1 RDFGPLAPDVYRC
14 PFPYLYRSGF
24 ASEAET
30 VTACLDAFR
39 GLVEEVGADR
49 LAAAILEP
57 VQGEGGFVVPP
68 AAFVQG
74 VAAYCRERGILFIA
88 DEIQTGFYR
97 TGRRPGPCTRRSPAR
112 AVPRVAGEVGA
123 DRRRARARR
132 DGRDGARH
140 RPADQGAGG
149 RGDER
154 DRRRSAPRG
163 PRARQGGRAEERRA
177 LPRF

>member
-1 RDFGPLAPDVYRC
+1 MPQVPGPRSRELTRLREQYVARGVDEQHPVFVASTQGATLVDVDGNRDFGPLAPDVYRC

-24 ASEAET
+24 ASEPET
-30 VTACLDAFR
+30 VAACLDAFR

-74 VAAYCRERGILFIA
+74 VAAYCRERGILLIA

-97 TGRRPGPCTRRSPAR
+97 TGRRFGVEHFDVTP
-112 AVPRVAGEVGA
+112 
-123 DRRRARARR
+123 DLM
-132 DGRDGARH
+132 
-140 RPADQGAGG
+140 
-149 RGDER
+149 
-154 DRRRSAPRG
+154 
-163 PRARQGGRAEERRA
+163 A
-177 LPRF
+177 LAK